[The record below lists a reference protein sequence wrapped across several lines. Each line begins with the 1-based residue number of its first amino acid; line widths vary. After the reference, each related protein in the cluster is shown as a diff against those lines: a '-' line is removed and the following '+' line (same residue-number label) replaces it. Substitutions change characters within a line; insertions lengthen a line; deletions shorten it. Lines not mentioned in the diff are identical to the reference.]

1 MKFLDNYKYFIGTFL
16 CFVSIFIF
24 NLWEN
29 YPLYSTELF
38 EDWKYI
44 YNYHSCFNNT
54 GIKEIDCTLILKS
67 RFVYPEIW
75 LKILDISY
83 PIFENIIYL
92 FIGTY
97 FLITFKF
104 FDKSLRIYHFLFLFS
119 PTSILLV
126 QRGNNELLIFLLI
139 FIFMKLFNSKKFRL
153 LSIFPF
159 ILSGLLKIFPFC
171 LFIIYFIHDIKK
183 INYIKIIIL
192 IASLIL
198 FSFFIEEYLDIKKN
212 FPLSHGKVT
221 LVYGADSIF
230 YIVTLI
236 IKNINFNYQKL
247 SIVALIIL
255 IIFSFMFKIKN
266 IKKIN
271 STNDISFLIGSTIL
285 ISSFFINASFEYRF
299 IYIVLTLPFLFDL
312 KKTSKNKI
320 FFYFILLIYLVL
332 WFEFIIYYIKE
343 IIEFDKI
350 KTLNEHIINLNTVTL
365 GFLIILKNLI
375 YWIINF
381 GLILIAKDIFFNKF
395 TKIKHGKK
403 KIFSLFYKINIK

>member
-38 EDWKYI
+38 QDWKYI
-44 YNYHSCFNNT
+44 YNYHSCLNNT
-54 GIKEIDCTLILKS
+54 GIKELDCTLRLKF

-92 FIGTY
+92 LIGTY

-119 PTSILLV
+119 PTSILLI

-171 LFIIYFIHDIKK
+171 LFVIYFIHDIKK
-183 INYIKIIIL
+183 INHIKIIIL
-192 IASLIL
+192 IISLIV
-198 FSFFIEEYLDIKKN
+198 FIFFIEEYLDIKKK

-236 IKNINFNYQKL
+236 IKNLNFNYQKL

-255 IIFSFMFKIKN
+255 IIFSFIFKIKN

-312 KKTSKNKI
+312 KEILKKKI
-320 FFYFILLIYLVL
+320 TFYFILIIYLVM
-332 WFEFIIYYIKE
+332 WFEFPIYYFKE
-343 IIEFDKI
+343 IINFDKI
-350 KTLNEHIINLNTVTL
+350 KIINENNLNFEKMVL
-365 GFLIILKNLI
+365 GFLILSKNLM

-381 GLILIAKDIFFNKF
+381 GLILISKEIILNKLNK
-395 TKIKHGKK
+395 T
-403 KIFSLFYKINIK
+403 

>member
-1 MKFLDNYKYFIGTFL
+1 MIIISILQVHFCVLYLFLFL
-16 CFVSIFIF
+16 IYGK
-24 NLWEN
+24 N
-29 YPLYSTELF
+29 YPLYSTKLF
-38 EDWKYI
+38 TDWEYI
-44 YNYHSCFNNT
+44 YNYHSCLNNT

-83 PIFENIIYL
+83 PIFENIVYL

-104 FDKSLRIYHFLFLFS
+104 FDKSLKIYHFLFLFS

-126 QRGNNELLIFLLI
+126 QRGNNELLVFLLI
-139 FIFMKLFNSKKFRL
+139 FIFMRLFNSKKFRL

-171 LFIIYFIHDIKK
+171 LLIIYFIHDIKK

-192 IASLIL
+192 ITSLIL
-198 FSFFIEEYLDIKKN
+198 FSFFIEEYLDIKKK
-212 FPLSHGKVT
+212 FPLSNGKVT

-255 IIFSFMFKIKN
+255 TILSFKFKIK
-266 IKKIN
+266 KLEKIN
-271 STNDISFLIGSTIL
+271 FYNETSFLIGSTIL
-285 ISSFFINASFEYRF
+285 VSSFFINASFEYRF
-299 IYIVLTLPFLFDL
+299 IYIIFTLPFLFDL
-312 KKTSKNKI
+312 KEINQKKI
-320 FFYFILLIYLVL
+320 IFYFILLIYLVL
-332 WFEFIIYYIKE
+332 WFEFFIFYFKE
-343 IIEFDKI
+343 IIDFQKDKI
-350 KTLNEHIINLNTVTL
+350 LTEGILNFKVALL
-365 GFLIILKNLI
+365 GFFIVLKNLM
-375 YWIINF
+375 YWVINF
-381 GLILIAKDIFFNKF
+381 GLILLSKDIIFIKLNKV
-395 TKIKHGKK
+395 
-403 KIFSLFYKINIK
+403 